1 MQESEVKDMYEKEH
15 GTKRLVRALE
25 NTDKIRTLAMI
36 LNYESE
42 QLEQDIKALAD
53 WLKEK
58 SDD

>member
-1 MQESEVKDMYEKEH
+1 MYEKEH

-53 WLKEK
+53 WFKEK

>member
-1 MQESEVKDMYEKEH
+1 MYEKEH